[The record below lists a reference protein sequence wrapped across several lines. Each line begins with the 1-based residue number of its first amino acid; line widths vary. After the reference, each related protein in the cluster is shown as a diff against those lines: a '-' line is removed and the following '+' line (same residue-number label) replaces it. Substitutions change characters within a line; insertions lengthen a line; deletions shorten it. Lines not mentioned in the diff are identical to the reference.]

1 MKNIFYLSLVIVAPL
16 FSSAQSEKVYSFC
29 EQYIV
34 ANDCLTFALEYNGN
48 LDKEH
53 LFLIKVNQAAMNAQN
68 LLP

>member
-1 MKNIFYLSLVIVAPL
+1 
-16 FSSAQSEKVYSFC
+16 VYSFC